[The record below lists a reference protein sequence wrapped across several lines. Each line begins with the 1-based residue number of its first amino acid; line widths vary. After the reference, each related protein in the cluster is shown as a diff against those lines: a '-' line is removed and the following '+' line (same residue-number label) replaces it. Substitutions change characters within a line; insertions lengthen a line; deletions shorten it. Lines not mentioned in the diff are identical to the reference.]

1 MIVDCPSCGATY
13 NISDEKVRGRR
24 VRVRCKNCS
33 GPIIVDGEQIEAD
46 DATRVYQPNLEP
58 NTYEETRV
66 YKPEPEP
73 NYEETRV
80 YKPQLEPNTY
90 EEADESTRVM
100 TVGAVGGGHDGPAPG
115 AWTVNVSESDQRTMT
130 LEEIVDTYN
139 SGFITE
145 EAFVWRDGMS
155 DWVALMEV
163 EEIRSAI
170 ESNQATHVV
179 KPAVMRAQAR
189 RSAMH
194 PPTPISYSAPAAAP
208 PRARV
213 AAAPASSVEY
223 APRPRA
229 LPSSPEPARLRASR
243 QPGQDLFGGVASAGS
258 EQELLKSSALPA
270 QDSGNRPIGARN
282 ESSVLFSLNTV
293 RAGVGPTSAP
303 PRGLGAAPP
312 PPTAAEILGMDASGA
327 LPGVD
332 MNAALA
338 SAPAVEP
345 PPQRITMPPARGR
358 MDTLPPTGRRRG
370 RPLLIAVVV
379 FVATAMV
386 AALAV
391 LIRARHATSAS
402 ASSAE
407 TPRTAEP
414 VAAATAATAPPAS
427 AAEPPPAPQPPVSAA
442 PAEPAVPP
450 TATAPA
456 APEPPQQQLPAPM
469 PVPKA
474 APGRPLPQ
482 PRPEKP
488 TAKPESAAKGD
499 QKIVLEEE
507 GSEAPAAAAPKP
519 AAKEEAP
526 AEAPAPE
533 PDKPPFDMSAAK
545 AALEGAAAS
554 AAACKSDDGPTGR
567 GKVQVT
573 FSPSG
578 RVTSANVVE
587 GAFGGTP
594 VGGCIAKVFR
604 SAKVPAFSGDPVT
617 VAKAFTIP
625 E

>member
-33 GPIIVDGEQIEAD
+33 GPIIVDGEQIDAD
-46 DATRVYQPNLEP
+46 DATRVYQPSFDP
-58 NTYEETRV
+58 NTVED
-66 YKPEPEP
+66 
-73 NYEETRV
+73 TRV

-90 EEADESTRVM
+90 EDTDESTRVM
-100 TVGAVGGGHDGPAPG
+100 TLGGGDTGPAPG
-115 AWTVNVSESDQRTMT
+115 AWTVNVGDADQRTMT

-139 SGFITE
+139 GGFITE
-145 EAFVWRDGMS
+145 EAFVWRDGMG
-155 DWVALMEV
+155 DWLPLMEV

-189 RSAMH
+189 RSVVN
-194 PPTPISYSAPAAAP
+194 PPTPISYSAPAVAP
-208 PRARV
+208 PRARIAV
-213 AAAPASSVEY
+213 APESSVEY
-223 APRPRA
+223 APPPPRA
-229 LPSSPEPARLRASR
+229 LPSSPEPARLRGGRPAG
-243 QPGQDLFGGVASAGS
+243 PDLFGAIATAGS
-258 EQELLKSSALPA
+258 EQELLSSSSMPLR
-270 QDSGNRPIGARN
+270 DSREKPTGARN

-312 PPTAAEILGMDASGA
+312 PPPTAAEILGMDASGA

-338 SAPAVEP
+338 TAPIAEPP
-345 PPQRITMPPARGR
+345 PPQRITMPPTRER

-370 RPLLIAVVV
+370 RPLMIAAVV
-379 FVATAMV
+379 FVAAAMV

-391 LIRARHATSAS
+391 VLRARQGADARVAS
-402 ASSAE
+402 
-407 TPRTAEP
+407 PVTAEAQRTGEP
-414 VAAATAATAPPAS
+414 VTTTGQATTPPATAAEPAPTSTPAAPASALPSEPAPAPSAAAFAPPA
-427 AAEPPPAPQPPVSAA
+427 PPRALPAPGPAPKGVPGRPAPQAPP
-442 PAEPAVPP
+442 
-450 TATAPA
+450 
-456 APEPPQQQLPAPM
+456 
-469 PVPKA
+469 
-474 APGRPLPQ
+474 

-488 TAKPESAAKGD
+488 AKPEGAGKGD

-507 GSEAPAAAAPKP
+507 GAEAPAQSKP
-519 AAKEEAP
+519 APKEEAP

-533 PDKPPFDMSAAK
+533 PEKPPFDMSAAK

-554 AAACKSDDGPTGR
+554 AGSCKSADGPSGR

-573 FSPSG
+573 FAPTG

-594 VGGCIAKVFR
+594 VGGCVAKLFR
-604 SAKVPAFSGDPVT
+604 GAKVPAFSGDPVT

>member
-33 GPIIVDGEQIEAD
+33 GPIIVDGEQIDAD
-46 DATRVYQPNLEP
+46 DATRVYQPSFDP
-58 NTYEETRV
+58 NTVED
-66 YKPEPEP
+66 
-73 NYEETRV
+73 TRV

-90 EEADESTRVM
+90 EDTDESTRVM
-100 TVGAVGGGHDGPAPG
+100 TVGGSQSDHPAPG
-115 AWTVNVSESDQRTMT
+115 AWTVNVSATDQRTMT

-155 DWVALMEV
+155 DWLPLMEV
-163 EEIRSAI
+163 EEIQSAI

-189 RSAMH
+189 RSAVN

-208 PRARV
+208 PRARI

-223 APRPRA
+223 APPHRE
-229 LPSSPEPARLRASR
+229 LPSSPEPARLRGGRSG
-243 QPGQDLFGGVASAGS
+243 GQDLFGGIASAGS
-258 EQELLKSSALPA
+258 EQELFGSSSMPA
-270 QDSGNRPIGARN
+270 QDTRERPTGARN
-282 ESSVLFSLNTV
+282 ESSILFSLNAV

-303 PRGLGAAPP
+303 PRGLGATPP
-312 PPTAAEILGMDASGA
+312 PPTAAEILGMDASGG

-332 MNAALA
+332 MNAVLA
-338 SAPAVEP
+338 TAPVPEP
-345 PPQRITMPPARGR
+345 PPERITRPPARAR
-358 MDTLPPTGRRRG
+358 MDTLPPTGKRRA
-370 RPLLIAVVV
+370 RPLMIAAVV
-379 FVATAMV
+379 FVAAAM
-386 AALAV
+386 LAGLAYV
-391 LIRARHATSAS
+391 IRARQTEPARVAS
-402 ASSAE
+402 PAVVE
-407 TPRTAEP
+407 PTRTAEP
-414 VAAATAATAPPAS
+414 VATAQPTTPPPAS
-427 AAEPPPAPQPPVSAA
+427 AAEPSPSAAAPPKNAAPSEPASPPAAAPAPAPAPPAPQPAVPVA
-442 PAEPAVPP
+442 PA
-450 TATAPA
+450 
-456 APEPPQQQLPAPM
+456 PAP
-469 PVPKA
+469 KGGLA
-474 APGRPLPQ
+474 RPAPQ
-482 PRPEKP
+482 PRPGG
-488 TAKPESAAKGD
+488 AKPEGAGKGD

-507 GSEAPAAAAPKP
+507 HSEAP
-519 AAKEEAP
+519 
-526 AEAPAPE
+526 APAPE
-533 PDKPPFDMSAAK
+533 PKAAPKEEAPTEAPPDPERPPFDMSAAK
-545 AALEGAAAS
+545 AALEGAASS
-554 AAACKSDDGPTGR
+554 AGSCKSADGPTGR

-594 VGGCIAKVFR
+594 VGGCIAKLFR